1 MNIWVST
8 GEFEYNDS
16 NAKTFPMLY
25 FWFKDH
31 YYQRSPD
38 NFTKTNW
45 FWHEDIN
52 ATYYDDPSVG
62 IKLADNPP
70 DVFLVSLY
78 LWNETVL
85 LENARYVKEHY
96 PNCIVVAGG
105 PSAESSIKWFDA
117 NPYIDIVVVGPGHE
131 ITRHLLD
138 NIFDDC
144 IHDTPGI
151 AYHNQEKII
160 RNAPIDRKENLLLIN
175 HVNNFPDEVKSVCN
189 DMISQGH
196 SILWPSI
203 LIQGC
208 PYTCSFCEQGTELWA
223 KLQRRPV
230 QHLLDEIDFLTDYSP
245 VQIRYFD
252 SNIGIVKEYED
263 VYEYVVDRKN
273 TLNWDVTLTGVDYAK
288 NNIDRTM
295 YLQKLA
301 AENGLT
307 GLTGMIALQD
317 TDLEV
322 LKLNGRPGDKDFLK
336 IDAYAKML
344 KEVTGRPNP
353 RVDIILGMPGQSFA
367 SLTETMIT
375 LVNKEIIES
384 MAPPNMFYV
393 LPNTRMTSG
402 NEFTH
407 IKTNRIKRRSPGSGT
422 NWIDPVTPTNPYNTG
437 QETIIET
444 ETLSTRELITMWYLF
459 PAFGFMQ
466 YIQYLDTAQYYLKN
480 FYDIDYEVLYRA
492 IIAKFEP
499 SNHANL
505 PPNIQQDLQALE
517 DLLLGKTEY
526 LERRDKDNFGYIS
539 FDRLTLYR
547 FIADQQEWISIIND
561 VLVELTEF
569 SDQRIEDIVQWMRC
583 RTISLDVSY
592 PRSIVSVNW
601 DDVAQQKD
609 TVYYQSTFTF
619 DFGVRQTKELSEKI
633 RDNTPIRYLPTFFV
647 DQIDNPSSIL
657 IEDILR

>member
-1 MNIWVST
+1 
-8 GEFEYNDS
+8 
-16 NAKTFPMLY
+16 
-25 FWFKDH
+25 
-31 YYQRSPD
+31 
-38 NFTKTNW
+38 
-45 FWHEDIN
+45 
-52 ATYYDDPSVG
+52 
-62 IKLADNPP
+62 
-70 DVFLVSLY
+70 
-78 LWNETVL
+78 
-85 LENARYVKEHY
+85 
-96 PNCIVVAGG
+96 
-105 PSAESSIKWFDA
+105 
-117 NPYIDIVVVGPGHE
+117 
-131 ITRHLLD
+131 
-138 NIFDDC
+138 
-144 IHDTPGI
+144 
-151 AYHNQEKII
+151 
-160 RNAPIDRKENLLLIN
+160 
-175 HVNNFPDEVKSVCN
+175 
-189 DMISQGH
+189 
-196 SILWPSI
+196 
-203 LIQGC
+203 
-208 PYTCSFCEQGTELWA
+208 
-223 KLQRRPV
+223 
-230 QHLLDEIDFLTDYSP
+230 
-245 VQIRYFD
+245 
-252 SNIGIVKEYED
+252 IGIVKEYED

-273 TLNWDVTLTGVDYAK
+273 TLGWNITLTGVDYAK

-466 YIQYLDTAQYYLKN
+466 YIQYLDTARYYLKN
-480 FYDIDYEVLYRA
+480 FYNIDYEVLYRA

-505 PPNIQQDLQALE
+505 PPNIQQDLQ
-517 DLLLGKTEY
+517 
-526 LERRDKDNFGYIS
+526 
-539 FDRLTLYR
+539 
-547 FIADQQEWISIIND
+547 
-561 VLVELTEF
+561 
-569 SDQRIEDIVQWMRC
+569 
-583 RTISLDVSY
+583 
-592 PRSIVSVNW
+592 
-601 DDVAQQKD
+601 
-609 TVYYQSTFTF
+609 
-619 DFGVRQTKELSEKI
+619 
-633 RDNTPIRYLPTFFV
+633 
-647 DQIDNPSSIL
+647 
-657 IEDILR
+657 